1 MILLYFQILRGMSA
15 CATGR
20 EQKGTCLKLA
30 HTSRIQCPLSTSES
44 HTLASDLGS
53 LPLSAS
59 HQLEG
64 GPDIPSAPFSPDDQL
79 LIYTTPPRLR
89 FEVCWCPKECIV
101 AELQNSASLYPLR
114 TKRGHH
120 YIDSTSK
127 GISGGQ
133 YVNRNTRKT
142 KKWQPMGTWKQTVLE
157 D

>member
-1 MILLYFQILRGMSA
+1 MILLYIQILRGMSA

-20 EQKGTCLKLA
+20 EHKGTCLKLA
-30 HTSRIQCPLSTSES
+30 HTSKDLMLSLNLRIPY
-44 HTLASDLGS
+44 LGS

-101 AELQNSASLYPLR
+101 AELQNSASLYPLH

-120 YIDSTSK
+120 YIDPTSK
-127 GISGGQ
+127 GISGG
-133 YVNRNTRKT
+133 
-142 KKWQPMGTWKQTVLE
+142 
-157 D
+157 